1 MFDIVVIGG
10 GASGMAAAIEAAE
23 RGCRVC
29 IAEKMDRVGKKLLA
43 TGNGRC
49 NLSNR
54 DLGRCHFH
62 GSVAALLPQMSAA
75 ADGKTVEA
83 FWRHIGIDYI
93 ELEKGKLYPRSLQAS
108 AALNALRRR
117 LAQLNVT
124 IKTETTISE
133 IRKAKGGFSLKAG
146 ADMLSAQAV
155 ILCAGGR
162 AYPKLGAAGEGAR
175 LAETLNMKVQN
186 LRPALC
192 RLNLD
197 FPYLKRLAGI
207 KISVPAA
214 LYENNRKLGDDAGD
228 VLFTATGVSGPPIL
242 NLSRQAGEVLARRG
256 TPQLVLDLVPE
267 MEKEALTRYLR
278 QRFRRLEGWTLAEAL
293 EGFLPMKVAEVTL
306 LLAGLN
312 AKQSAAVSEDELQR
326 LAAVMKAWTA
336 PVSGLAGWQEAQIT
350 VGGVHVSEVTERLES
365 RRCRGLFLAGEVLDI
380 DGDCGGYN
388 LQWAVGSGVWAAR
401 GAAEWIKVKHVKR
414 NNSK

>member
-133 IRKAKGGFSLKAG
+133 IRKAKGGFLLKAG
-146 ADMLSAQAV
+146 ADMLSARAV
-155 ILCAGGR
+155 ILCAGR
-162 AYPKLGAAGEGAR
+162 R
-175 LAETLNMKVQN
+175 
-186 LRPALC
+186 
-192 RLNLD
+192 
-197 FPYLKRLAGI
+197 
-207 KISVPAA
+207 VP
-214 LYENNRKLGDDAGD
+214 
-228 VLFTATGVSGPPIL
+228 
-242 NLSRQAGEVLARRG
+242 
-256 TPQLVLDLVPE
+256 
-267 MEKEALTRYLR
+267 
-278 QRFRRLEGWTLAEAL
+278 
-293 EGFLPMKVAEVTL
+293 
-306 LLAGLN
+306 
-312 AKQSAAVSEDELQR
+312 
-326 LAAVMKAWTA
+326 
-336 PVSGLAGWQEAQIT
+336 
-350 VGGVHVSEVTERLES
+350 
-365 RRCRGLFLAGEVLDI
+365 
-380 DGDCGGYN
+380 
-388 LQWAVGSGVWAAR
+388 
-401 GAAEWIKVKHVKR
+401 
-414 NNSK
+414 